1 MIINPVCTNVF
12 FSHLIGHNEPEMVKC
27 TRGQMLEG
35 PRALGRSRI
44 GIFPP
49 NKLQLD
55 LNTCMENL
63 KGNVEENKSKSPW
76 WGHYLNKLGQVPL
89 GDATY
94 QISRLSEKIFM
105 LFYVSLR

>member
-1 MIINPVCTNVF
+1 MYKGANV
-12 FSHLIGHNEPEMVKC
+12 
-27 TRGQMLEG
+27 RGPSGTGSLAFIRPG
-35 PRALGRSRI
+35 I

-63 KGNVEENKSKSPW
+63 KCNVEENKSKSPG

-94 QISRLSEKIFM
+94 QISRLSEKFLCFPYI
-105 LFYVSLR
+105 SLR